1 MADLQADAITKL
13 PDYQLTR
20 CPLVLFSHSDRLI
33 STKPRHGGN
42 PATCII
48 FWYILAALKA
58 ESKAKH
64 PRSHALMND
73 LPSLLNVAPAS
84 STAIIIPETGTAV
97 TYESL
102 RRQVKTMA
110 DALAA
115 IGIRRGDRVANVLPN
130 GLPTIVAFLAGSIA
144 GTAAPLNPAY
154 RYDEFCFYLEDTAA
168 KVLLAPPDGAEDAR
182 RAAQQLNVPV
192 YAVDMD
198 EQGNVSMVGAPQ
210 GGSASAPTGD
220 DVALI
225 LHTSGSTGRP
235 KRVPLKHKNIAVS
248 CQNVARTYDLKPTD
262 VSLCVMPLF
271 HIHGLVASTLS
282 TFLTGGTV
290 VVPGKFNPMSFW
302 RTVRDF
308 GVTWYSCVPTIH
320 QLSTARLDSKPEGID
335 KLRFV
340 RSCSSALS
348 PALMEKLEKT
358 LGVPV
363 LEAYGMT
370 EASHQMCSNPLPP
383 SARKAASVGPG
394 TGVKVGIMDE
404 AGNLLPS
411 GQLGEV
417 VIQGPNVITG
427 YENNP
432 EANAKSFTNGWFR
445 TGDQGM
451 IDSDGYLHLTAR
463 IKELINRGG
472 EKIAPL
478 EIDEIMLKHP
488 CVMEAVAFGLAH
500 PTWGEEVAIAVV
512 LKEPQTEAALIAHCK
527 QHLADF
533 KSPKKIFIVD
543 KIPRTAT
550 GKIQRRA
557 VAAAFSGGQQ

>member
-1 MADLQADAITKL
+1 
-13 PDYQLTR
+13 
-20 CPLVLFSHSDRLI
+20 
-33 STKPRHGGN
+33 
-42 PATCII
+42 
-48 FWYILAALKA
+48 
-58 ESKAKH
+58 
-64 PRSHALMND
+64 MND
-73 LPSLLNVAPAS
+73 LPSLLQAAPSGSIAV
-84 STAIIIPETGTAV
+84 IIPETGTAV
-97 TYESL
+97 SYDSL
-102 RRQVKTMA
+102 RRQVTTMA
-110 DALAA
+110 ENLAA
-115 IGIRRGDRVANVLPN
+115 MGIRRGDRVANVLPN
-130 GLPTIVAFLAGSIA
+130 GLPTIVAFLAGAIA

-154 RYDEFCFYLEDTAA
+154 RFDEFAFYLEDTSA
-168 KVLLAPPDGAEDAR
+168 KALLAPPEGAEEAR
-182 RAAQQLNVPV
+182 RAAKQLNIPV
-192 YAVDMD
+192 FAVDMD
-198 EQGNVSMVGAPQ
+198 AQGTVTIVDAPK
-210 GGSASAPTGD
+210 GVPFTPPSPD
-220 DVALI
+220 DVALV

-235 KRVPLKHKNIAVS
+235 KRVPLKHKNIAIS
-248 CQNVARTYDLKPTD
+248 CENVVRTYDLKPGD

-290 VVPGKFNPMSFW
+290 VVPNKFNPMSFW
-302 RTVRDF
+302 RTVREC

-320 QLSTARLDSKPEGID
+320 QLSVARLNEKPEGIE

-348 PALMEKLEKT
+348 PALLEKLEKT
-358 LGVPV
+358 IQVPV

-383 SARKAASVGPG
+383 LPHKASSVGPG
-394 TGVKVGIMDE
+394 TGVKIGIMDD
-404 AGNLLPS
+404 AGNLQPS
-411 GQLGEV
+411 GELGEV
-417 VIQGPNVITG
+417 VIQGPNVIEG

-451 IDSDGYLHLTAR
+451 IDADGYLHLTAR

-488 CVMEAVAFGLAH
+488 CVSEAVAFGMPH

-512 LKEPQTEAALIAHCK
+512 LKEPQPESVLLEHCK
-527 QHLADF
+527 RHLADF
-533 KSPKKIFIVD
+533 KVPKKILIVD
-543 KIPRTAT
+543 QIPRTAT